1 MLQDRLISSIKHLHI
16 THLRIVFRYTVYQ
29 PAWKPPS
36 SEELKTPCGID
47 ARPAAAQF
55 ANSIPTLRYLFLTT
69 YGHTKIVRHPRGG
82 LNLLGQKLDLWL
94 SSDAWQVVRDIEAID
109 NLNTELDSCVELS
122 PEVAYR
128 VMDREELLG
137 SPDEEV
143 CPRSISG
150 KVSKL
155 T

>member
-69 YGHTKIVRHPRGG
+69 YGRTEIVRHPRGG
-82 LNLLGQKLDLWL
+82 LVIQSQKLDMWL
-94 SSDAWQVVRDIEAID
+94 SSDAWQVVPDTEATH
-109 NLNTELDSCVELS
+109 NLNTELGLCVELS
-122 PEVAYR
+122 PEVGER